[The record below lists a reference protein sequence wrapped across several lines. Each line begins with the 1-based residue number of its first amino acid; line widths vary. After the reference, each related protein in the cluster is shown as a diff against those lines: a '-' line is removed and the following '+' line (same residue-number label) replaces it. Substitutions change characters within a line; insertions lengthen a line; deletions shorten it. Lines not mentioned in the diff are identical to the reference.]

1 MRLLSS
7 GSAVDSHDVG
17 TMRRATFR
25 TRLVRVVLVVAALA
39 LLVGAAASARGLD
52 AGRTNGLPTASG
64 VAVIDLSLS
73 IGPRDYQTIRAT
85 VRRLIASN
93 GSLGLVMFSDV
104 PYEMLP
110 PGTPARELEPVL
122 RLLAPQKA
130 AGKRGPVRPANPWS
144 QSFSA
149 GTQISSALALAHD
162 MLSRDGISHGSVLLL
177 SDLVTAPE
185 DMPRL
190 ARTLQDLQG
199 AGISV
204 KVVPLNPLKD
214 GLTIFEGLLGK
225 QALIPPSR
233 IASSQ
238 PLPTDSSSG
247 LPVALLAL
255 GALVLVVL
263 AAHERFAGRLWL
275 PRPEGR
281 PA

>member
-17 TMRRATFR
+17 AVRRASFR
-25 TRLVRVVLVVAALA
+25 TRLVRIVLVVAALA

-52 AGRTNGLPTASG
+52 AGRTNGLPIASG
-64 VAVIDLSLS
+64 VAVVDLSLS
-73 IGPRDYQTIRAT
+73 IGPHDYQTIRAT
-85 VRRLIASN
+85 FRRLIASD
-93 GSLGLVMFSDV
+93 GSLGVVMFSDV

-122 RLLAPQKA
+122 RLLAPQKV
-130 AGKRGPVRPANPWS
+130 AGKRQARLPSNPWS
-144 QSFSA
+144 TSFSA
-149 GTQISSALALAHD
+149 GTRISSALDLAQE
-162 MLSRDGISHGSVLLL
+162 MLQRDGISHGSVLLL

-185 DMPRL
+185 DVPRL
-190 ARTLQDLQG
+190 ARTLQNLQD

-204 KVVPLNPLKD
+204 KVVPLTPLRD
-214 GLTIFEGLLGK
+214 GRRIFEGLLGK
-225 QALIPPSR
+225 RALIPPSR

-238 PLPTDSSSG
+238 PLPTGSSSG
-247 LPVALLAL
+247 LPIALLVL

>member
-1 MRLLSS
+1 MRLPSS
-7 GSAVDSHDVG
+7 GSTVDSHDVG

-52 AGRTNGLPTASG
+52 SGRTNGLPTASG
-64 VAVIDLSLS
+64 VVVVDLSLS
-73 IGPRDYQTIRAT
+73 IGPDDYRTIRAT
-85 VRRLIASN
+85 LRQLIASD

-122 RLLAPQKA
+122 RLLTPRRATTNNP
-130 AGKRGPVRPANPWS
+130 GLPANPWS

-149 GTQISSALALAHD
+149 GTRISSALELAHD
-162 MLSRDGISHGSVLLL
+162 MLVRDGISHGTVLLL

-185 DMPRL
+185 DVPRL
-190 ARTLQDLQG
+190 ARTLQGLQD
-199 AGISV
+199 ASINV
-204 KVVPLNPLKD
+204 KVVPLSPLKD
-214 GLTIFEGLLGK
+214 GRTIFEGLLGK
-225 QALIPPSR
+225 KALIAPSR
-233 IASSQ
+233 IASSE
-238 PLPTDSSSG
+238 PLPTDASSG
-247 LPVALLAL
+247 LPVALLVL
-255 GALVLVVL
+255 GALVLLVL

>member
-1 MRLLSS
+1 MRLSSS

-17 TMRRATFR
+17 AMRRATFR

-39 LLVGAAASARGLD
+39 LLAGAAASARGLD
-52 AGRTNGLPTASG
+52 AGRTNGLPIASG

-73 IGPRDYQTIRAT
+73 IGPQDYRTIRAT
-85 VRRLIASN
+85 LRRLIASN
-93 GSLGLVMFSDV
+93 GSFGVVMFSDV

-130 AGKRGPVRPANPWS
+130 AGKRGPVVPDNPWS

-149 GTQISSALALAHD
+149 GTQISSALALARG
-162 MLSRDGISHGSVLLL
+162 MLVRDGIGHGTLLLL
-177 SDLVTAPE
+177 SDLLTAPE
-185 DMPRL
+185 DVPRL
-190 ARTLQDLQG
+190 ARTLQELQD

-214 GLTIFEGLLGK
+214 GRTIFEGLLGK
-225 QALIPPSR
+225 QALIAPSR
-233 IASSQ
+233 IASSE
-238 PLPTDSSSG
+238 PLPTAPSSG
-247 LPVALLAL
+247 LPIALLVM

-275 PRPEGR
+275 PRPEGG